1 MGRQTIHFIGPQK
14 LELREEP
21 VPAPGD
27 DQVLVRTELT
37 AISAGTEMLLFRGEV
52 PAGSDTDAD
61 AISRGLTYPTPYGY
75 CAVGKVIDAGHS
87 VDKRWLGRSV
97 FGFQPHSS
105 HFLAAPASLLELP
118 FGIGA
123 EQAVFLPS
131 AETAVNL
138 IQDAAPIL
146 GERVLVLG
154 QGVVGL
160 MSAALMH
167 EFPLECLVT
176 VDHFAYRR
184 RISESIGVTAVL
196 DPDAAGF
203 RGKAISFT
211 GNSGGGFDLTVEL
224 TGNPSAL
231 DDAIALT
238 MYSGRI
244 VVGSWFGSKKA
255 SLDLGGRYH
264 RSRIRLV
271 ASQVSTITPELSG
284 RWDKPRRFAV
294 AWEAIRRIQPS
305 RWITHRVPVARAA
318 DAYRMLDESP
328 DEAIQIV
335 LQYS

>member
-1 MGRQTIHFIGPQK
+1 VAQRTVYFVGPRR
-14 LELREEP
+14 LELREEA

-52 PAGSDTDAD
+52 PQGADTDAD

-75 CAVGKVIDAGHS
+75 CAVGKVIGAGPS
-87 VDKRWLGRSV
+87 VDKRWLGRTV
-97 FGFQPHSS
+97 FGFHPHAS
-105 HFLAAPASLLELP
+105 HFLASPASLLELP
-118 FGIGA
+118 LGIGA
-123 EQAVFLPS
+123 EDAVFLPS

-138 IQDAAPIL
+138 VQDAAPIL

-160 MSAALMH
+160 LSAALLH
-167 EFPLECLVT
+167 EFPLECIVT
-176 VDHFAYRR
+176 VDRFASRR
-184 RISESIGVTAVL
+184 RASESIGVSAVL
-196 DPDAAGF
+196 DPQDPEF
-203 RGKAISFT
+203 SSKAIALL
-211 GNSGGGFDLTVEL
+211 GNSGGGFDLAVEL

-238 MYSGRI
+238 AYSGRI

-255 SLDLGGRYH
+255 PLDLGGRYH
-264 RSRIRLV
+264 RSRIRLL
-271 ASQVSTITPELSG
+271 ASQVSTISPELSG
-284 RWDKPRRFAV
+284 RWDKPRRFSV
-294 AWEAIRRIQPS
+294 AWEAIRRIQPG
-305 RWITHRVPVARAA
+305 RWITHRVPVERAA